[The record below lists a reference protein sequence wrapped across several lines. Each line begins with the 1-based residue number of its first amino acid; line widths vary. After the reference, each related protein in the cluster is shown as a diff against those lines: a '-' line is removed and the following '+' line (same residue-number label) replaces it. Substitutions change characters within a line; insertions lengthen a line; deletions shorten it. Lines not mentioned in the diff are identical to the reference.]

1 MYTGA
6 TTLLTDSYTPAEKA
20 KTQGLNDLIM
30 FTTMGVSSLASGALV
45 SSAGWERMN
54 IGAIP
59 VLVVALAA
67 IAWLAMLRRS
77 ARVASA

>member
-1 MYTGA
+1 
-6 TTLLTDSYTPAEKA
+6 
-20 KTQGLNDLIM
+20 M

-59 VLVVALAA
+59 VLAVALAA
-67 IAWLAMLRRS
+67 VVWLAMLRRS